1 MNPRIFAFWL
11 QAAIVLPLAAG
22 QTIEIAKYPYPG
34 GVVSVYFDPA
44 NVTRT
49 DLDSWMRL
57 SPSLSPYND
66 LLVPIDIRRC
76 VSGDKEYTDCKTNG
90 KLKVRN
96 VEQNIRKIA
105 NIKKDLNGQKVPD
118 GLRAIAAY
126 LSEIQTFALWAAEQ
140 ERTFLVTGDPA
151 VFGSQY
157 DGIGAHQNCASVLP
171 KISGSAQAKDSTE
184 RVIVDWYNCVWALE
198 KQKMARILRK
208 IGRRF

>member
-1 MNPRIFAFWL
+1 
-11 QAAIVLPLAAG
+11 V
-22 QTIEIAKYPYPG
+22 EIAKYPYPG

-44 NVTRT
+44 NVTKT

-90 KLKVRN
+90 KPKVRN

-105 NIKKDLNGQKVPD
+105 DIKKDLTGQQVPD

-198 KQKMARILRK
+198 KQK
-208 IGRRF
+208 IGPYPQKDWQAFLKSRGIREEVKEEVPDN